1 VQSLNSALRQIA
13 RACAFVAA
21 VAVGITAFFYVAE
34 VVARYGLNSPI
45 NISGDVGSYMLCV
58 CAFLAAPLI
67 SRQRGHIAVTVVLE
81 TLPPSVLPKV
91 TRVLEWVTAVVL
103 LVVAYFVLD
112 LCIRQYHQGVLT
124 SMANQIPRW
133 WLTAV
138 MTFGIFFSALNFLAP
153 ADAKSEAIMEL

>member
-1 VQSLNSALRQIA
+1 MQRLNSALRLASQI
-13 RACAFVAA
+13 CAFFAA
-21 VAVGITAFFYVAE
+21 VAVGITAFIYVAE

-45 NISGDVGSYMLCV
+45 NISSDVGSYMLCV

-81 TLPPSVLPKV
+81 TLPPRVLGKV
-91 TRVLEWVTAVVL
+91 TRVLEFVSAVVL
-103 LVVAYFVLD
+103 LVVGYFVLD

-124 SMANQIPRW
+124 SRANQIPRW

-153 ADAKSEAIMEL
+153 ADAKSEEIMEL